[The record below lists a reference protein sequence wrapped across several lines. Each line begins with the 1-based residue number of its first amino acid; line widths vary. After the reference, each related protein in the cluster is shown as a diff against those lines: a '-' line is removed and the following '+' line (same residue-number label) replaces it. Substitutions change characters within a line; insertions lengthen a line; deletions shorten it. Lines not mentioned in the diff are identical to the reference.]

1 MPVDPQF
8 VDFKKIKGGK
18 ERLVLPNGEVV
29 AEKDARRKKRMATV
43 TFLISQHARGTEDK
57 TEKYSLGGNKNG
69 KI

>member
-1 MPVDPQF
+1 MRNDTEMQRVP
-8 VDFKKIKGGK
+8 KC
-18 ERLVLPNGEVV
+18 
-29 AEKDARRKKRMATV
+29 KDARRKKRMATV